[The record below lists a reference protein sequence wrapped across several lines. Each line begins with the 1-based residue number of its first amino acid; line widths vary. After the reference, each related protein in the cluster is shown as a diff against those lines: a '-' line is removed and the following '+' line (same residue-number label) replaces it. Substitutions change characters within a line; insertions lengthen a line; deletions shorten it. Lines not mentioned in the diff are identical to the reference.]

1 MGNRRQL
8 LNYLPPFMQEYIELQ
23 EIMAAEQPEFDL
35 LWDAVETA
43 LKEQYIHSA
52 EDYGLTHWE
61 RILEITPLE
70 SDTLDERRFRILT
83 LLNSDRPYTMRKLEQ
98 LLSTFCGEENY
109 QVALEAYSLWVQISQ
124 CSESQRTAIYKML
137 KKMVPANI
145 WMTLEYFRDLQP
157 AGEIVFGA
165 ASEYASEMDIWPL
178 VVREIESS
186 AELWY
191 GAGSEVGESM
201 KVLPLAA
208 KSIESSGEMEPA
220 GALSYTQMT
229 TLEIYPQGG
238 TANG

>member
-1 MGNRRQL
+1 MASRRQL
-8 LNYLPPFMQEYIELQ
+8 LKYLPPFMQEYIELQ

-35 LWDAVETA
+35 LWDLAEKA
-43 LKEQYIHSA
+43 LLEQYIPTA
-52 EDYGLTHWE
+52 EDYGLSRWE
-61 RILEITPLE
+61 RILEITPLDT
-70 SDTLDERRFRILT
+70 DTLEERRFRILT
-83 LLNSDRPYTMRKLEQ
+83 LLNSDRPYTMRKLEL

-109 QVALEAYSLWVQISQ
+109 KVALEAYSLWVQISQ
-124 CSESQRTAIYKML
+124 CTESQRTAIFKML

-145 WMTLEYFRDLQP
+145 WMVLEYFRDIQP
-157 AGEIVFGA
+157 PGEVVLGVV
-165 ASEYASEMDIWPL
+165 SEYASIMDIWPL

-201 KVLPLAA
+201 RVLPLAA